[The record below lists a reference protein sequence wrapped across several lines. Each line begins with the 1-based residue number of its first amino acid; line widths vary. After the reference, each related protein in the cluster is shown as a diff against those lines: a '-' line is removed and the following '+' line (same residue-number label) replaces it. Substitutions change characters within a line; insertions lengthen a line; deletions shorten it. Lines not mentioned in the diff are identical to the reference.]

1 MENQELDWGKCKVV
15 VDKNGQRGK
24 ATTIE
29 DIVEG
34 STQLNTEQGQKTEAV
49 IEGGEVIATRYQRN
63 KYSLTFQEF
72 GQPSI
77 ENIDGIVAGYHDVTL
92 VNCDSGVDKEVFTI
106 TAVIN
111 VQPGFSSEYGTVTNY
126 TCDAVRQED
135 GSIKWATAA
144 VETKE

>member
-1 MENQELDWGKCKVV
+1 M
-15 VDKNGQRGK
+15 
-24 ATTIE
+24 
-29 DIVEG
+29 
-34 STQLNTEQGQKTEAV
+34 
-49 IEGGEVIATRYQRN
+49 
-63 KYSLTFQEF
+63 
-72 GQPSI
+72 
-77 ENIDGIVAGYHDVTL
+77 TL

-135 GSIKWATAA
+135 GSIKWAAAA